1 LKDWLKKI
9 ESCLIS
15 HNRDRQD
22 NLITADEF
30 SADAH
35 SQEET
40 LNIFTIIEK
49 THDHVYQ
56 NNMTV

>member
-1 LKDWLKKI
+1 MTGIPSQAADIFERLAEKI

-22 NLITADEF
+22 NLITSDEF
-30 SADAH
+30 NADAH

-40 LNIFTIIEK
+40 LNIFMIIE
-49 THDHVYQ
+49 
-56 NNMTV
+56 